1 METSRVRMVERAGP
15 SIGSLIHN
23 KVFWSKEAC
32 GRPHCRPCKTKAG
45 SCRPV
50 NVTYRVRCSECL
62 KKGIKAH
69 YVGETHRSL
78 LDRALEHEAAVRSNA
93 EGNAMAKHAIEF
105 HPEME
110 EEKPVF
116 TYEVI
121 SSYKSSLARQLREAL
136 LIEREEC
143 TTIMNTKGEWG
154 INLVPRLVT
163 EDNSSFLKQKPEE
176 KSSTSAKRPPPDS
189 REVSHLKISLRR
201 ERKGR
206 NWQLKL

>member
-1 METSRVRMVERAGP
+1 MVEDKPQNQSSNIGTKKPVKRLQKPRKPPKYETVLFCPYTPGSKLKKNLQETEDLIMGDKQYCRVRMVERAGP

-69 YVGETHRSL
+69 YVGEPYRSL

-93 EGNAMAKHAIEF
+93 EGNAMAKHAMEF

-116 TYEVI
+116 TYEVM
-121 SSYKSSLARQLREAL
+121 SS
-136 LIEREEC
+136 
-143 TTIMNTKGEWG
+143 
-154 INLVPRLVT
+154 
-163 EDNSSFLKQKPEE
+163 
-176 KSSTSAKRPPPDS
+176 
-189 REVSHLKISLRR
+189 
-201 ERKGR
+201 
-206 NWQLKL
+206 